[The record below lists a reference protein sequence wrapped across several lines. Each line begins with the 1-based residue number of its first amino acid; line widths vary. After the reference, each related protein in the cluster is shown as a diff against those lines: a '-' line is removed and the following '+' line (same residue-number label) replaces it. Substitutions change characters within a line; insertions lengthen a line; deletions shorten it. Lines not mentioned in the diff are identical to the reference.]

1 MIISVWKVLFMSI
14 IFSTNDLVHRD
25 QYLVYNCVY
34 KLPPPPPLLTQYVD
48 NTLLF
53 LRLAISIQQ
62 CACQVILEFLKDI
75 HIIIFSVFGSA
86 LIRDNRFSSFTER
99 V

>member
-1 MIISVWKVLFMSI
+1 MIISVWKVLFMTI
-14 IFSTNDLVHRD
+14 FFSTNDLVHRD

-34 KLPPPPPLLTQYVD
+34 KLLPPPLLTQYVD

-62 CACQVILEFLKDI
+62 CAC
-75 HIIIFSVFGSA
+75 
-86 LIRDNRFSSFTER
+86 
-99 V
+99 

>member
-1 MIISVWKVLFMSI
+1 MIISVWKVLFMTI
-14 IFSTNDLVHRD
+14 FFSTNDLVHRD

-34 KLPPPPPLLTQYVD
+34 KLPPPLLLTQYVD

-62 CACQVILEFLKDI
+62 CAC
-75 HIIIFSVFGSA
+75 
-86 LIRDNRFSSFTER
+86 
-99 V
+99 